1 MNDARRELSIEFFE
15 PSEFIGAWS
24 PVTECYAPRLP
35 RRACA
40 DQPRPLNAY
49 ADAALAL
56 SAVAFIFSIPLLIMF
71 VTVR

>member
-1 MNDARRELSIEFFE
+1 MNDARRDASIEFFE

-24 PVTECYAPRLP
+24 AVTESYEARVP
-35 RRACA
+35 RRARA
-40 DQPRPLNAY
+40 SVPPAVNAY

-71 VTVR
+71 ATVR

>member
-1 MNDARRELSIEFFE
+1 MNDARPAASIEYFE

-24 PVTECYAPRLP
+24 ALTESYEARLP
-35 RRACA
+35 QRPRAPVPRRF
-40 DQPRPLNAY
+40 NAY

>member
-1 MNDARRELSIEFFE
+1 MNDSRRDASIEFFE

-24 PVTECYAPRLP
+24 ALTETYEARVP
-35 RRACA
+35 RRARVTA
-40 DQPRPLNAY
+40 ASPPNAY
-49 ADAALAL
+49 ADAVLAL

>member
-1 MNDARRELSIEFFE
+1 MNGTRRERSIEFIE

-24 PVTECYAPRLP
+24 AVTQSFESRLP
-35 RRACA
+35 RRPCA
-40 DQPRPLNAY
+40 PPPPRLSAY

-56 SAVAFIFSIPLLIMF
+56 SAVAFIFSIPLLILF

>member
-1 MNDARRELSIEFFE
+1 MHDARRAASIEFFE

-24 PVTECYAPRLP
+24 SITECYEARVPLRPRADAP
-35 RRACA
+35 A
-40 DQPRPLNAY
+40 PLNAY